1 MKKSSYTRS
10 VVRHNPCLAV
20 VPRLRDEGGFFN
32 LRALIGFTLCFA
44 GVALALFAHFSPVTD
59 HLGLSGVAKASR
71 PLQYM
76 PAPGGRP
83 EAEAADLARLERFW
97 NDRLTYPT
105 GRFDPGWLRAAAVQH
120 ARLPMSTK
128 STDLYYHKFY
138 CARSATRTYDWVFGL
153 F

>member
-20 VPRLRDEGGFFN
+20 VPRLRDEGGFFD

-44 GVALALFAHFSPVTD
+44 GVALALFAHFSPIPD

-71 PLQYM
+71 PLPYI

-97 NDRLTYPT
+97 N
-105 GRFDPGWLRAAAVQH
+105 
-120 ARLPMSTK
+120 
-128 STDLYYHKFY
+128 
-138 CARSATRTYDWVFGL
+138 RSEEHTSEL
-153 F
+153 Q